1 MSQNHINASLKDKV
15 LQSLGLPE
23 GGFEEKIRLLSPSEN
38 RIRMDILLS
47 MAEGKIANINDLT
60 AIEEQAAIDV
70 QSALRRLRE
79 LDLIQWDQI
88 SGDVTVAYPFS
99 GVPTLHRVTLAGMS
113 PAYSMCAIDALG
125 IPSMFTDAV
134 IESEC
139 AFCGKKI
146 TINVKDNVP
155 VANPGTVVVGLGTTD
170 ATDSNGSCDSS
181 CGPNE
186 PTSISTSCCPAIQFY
201 CSEEHWQK
209 ANAKNSTTAKDKL
222 TLAEAFEVGAAI
234 FGGTLSDS
242 KAE

>member
-1 MSQNHINASLKDKV
+1 MNNNHSNASLKNKV

-23 GGFEEKIRLLSPSEN
+23 GGFEQKIRLLSPSEN
-38 RIRMDILLS
+38 RIRLDILLS
-47 MAEGKIANINDLT
+47 MSEGEIVNINDLT
-60 AIEEQAAIDV
+60 AKQEQIDV
-70 QSALRRLRE
+70 KSALRRLRE
-79 LDLIQWDQI
+79 LDLIHWDQN
-88 SGDVTVAYPFS
+88 SGNVTVAYPFS
-99 GVPTLHRVTLAGMS
+99 GVPTPHRVTLAGMS

-139 AFCGKKI
+139 AFCGEKI
-146 TINVKDNVP
+146 TINVKNNLP
-155 VANPGTVVVGLGTTD
+155 VAIPDTVAVGLGTMD
-170 ATDSNGSCDSS
+170 ATDTNACCDSF

-186 PTSISTSCCPAIQFY
+186 PTPVATSCCPAIQFY

-209 ANAKNSTTAKDKL
+209 ANEKNSTTTKHKL

-234 FGGTLSDS
+234 FGGTLS

>member
-1 MSQNHINASLKDKV
+1 MSQNLINPSLKDKV

-23 GGFEEKIRLLSPSEN
+23 GGFEGKIRLLSPLEN

-47 MAEGKIANINDLT
+47 MAEGKIINIKNLT
-60 AIEEQAAIDV
+60 STEDQVDV
-70 QSALRRLRE
+70 RSAVRHLRE
-79 LDLIQWDQI
+79 LDLIHWDQI

-99 GVPTLHRVTLAGMS
+99 GVPTPHRITLAGMS

-125 IPSMFTDAV
+125 TPSMFTDAV

-139 AFCGKKI
+139 AFCGEKI
-146 TINVKDNVP
+146 TINVIENVP
-155 VANPGTVVVGLGTTD
+155 VSNPGTVIVGLGTTD
-170 ATDSNGSCDSS
+170 AADSNACCDSS

-222 TLAEAFEVGAAI
+222 TLAEAFEGWGCYFWRHVI
-234 FGGTLSDS
+234 
-242 KAE
+242 